1 INNIEFS
8 DLKKIGEGGFGIISK
23 AIWKR
28 QNRQLEI
35 TVAIKQL
42 KNENDIDKFKQEVRT
57 HDI

>member
-1 INNIEFS
+1 MVIKENNNIEFS

-28 QNRQLEI
+28 QHQLEI

-42 KNENDIDKFKQEVRT
+42 KNKSDIDKFKQE
-57 HDI
+57 